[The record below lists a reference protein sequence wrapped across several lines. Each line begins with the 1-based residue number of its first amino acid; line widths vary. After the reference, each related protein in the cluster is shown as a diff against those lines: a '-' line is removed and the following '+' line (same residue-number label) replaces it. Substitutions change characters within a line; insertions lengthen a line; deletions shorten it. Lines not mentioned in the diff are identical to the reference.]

1 MTRSK
6 SKYDELHDRFFTI
19 LSTKAGTRYE
29 RLAAL
34 VFKRLHEQHAVIHDF
49 KLIGA
54 SKVKHQIDV
63 LLEIDGKSRR
73 VLVECKD
80 FDKAGKP
87 VGLGIIRNF
96 WAVIEDTH
104 ADEAFVVT
112 CTRYTPP
119 ARRYATA
126 KGIKLAV
133 LRVLEDANWE
143 GYIRSV
149 KIQMHV
155 ESGPRIERSE
165 LALDRAEHDRF
176 VADLRTAGIVLRIDG
191 QGVMFRDI
199 DPIFLVSKSEKL
211 QVMHFLRR
219 EIESEVAR
227 QRHNAV
233 TIDVDPQKWRLHCNN
248 GSLIRFTK
256 LTVQTAAPRLHTME
270 FEVAFDRIAEL
281 ILKGLATKM

>member
-126 KGIKLAV
+126 KGIK
-133 LRVLEDANWE
+133 RVRGCRLGRVHKKRQNTDAC
-143 GYIRSV
+143 R
-149 KIQMHV
+149 
-155 ESGPRIERSE
+155 ERTS
-165 LALDRAEHDRF
+165 DRAF
-176 VADLRTAGIVLRIDG
+176 
-191 QGVMFRDI
+191 GVG
-199 DPIFLVSKSEKL
+199 
-211 QVMHFLRR
+211 
-219 EIESEVAR
+219 A
-227 QRHNAV
+227 
-233 TIDVDPQKWRLHCNN
+233 
-248 GSLIRFTK
+248 
-256 LTVQTAAPRLHTME
+256 
-270 FEVAFDRIAEL
+270 
-281 ILKGLATKM
+281 